1 MAYITT
7 EAVKEIRNE
16 LKKEFPNIK
25 FSVVR
30 ENYSAIH
37 VAIMEADLEFEKEY
51 MPLNHYCLEKNPH
64 AEILKKIS
72 EISNKNN
79 FDKSDP
85 MTDYFHVGYYF
96 SLSVGKWDKPYKCTK
111 KII

>member
-30 ENYSAIH
+30 ENYSAIQ
-37 VAIMEADLEFEKEY
+37 VAIMESDLEFEKEY
-51 MPLNHYCLEKNPH
+51 MQLNHYHLHTYPN
-64 AEILKKIS
+64 AEILKKIC
-72 EISNKNN
+72 EISNRNN
-79 FDKSDP
+79 FDNSEP

-96 SLSVGKWDKPYKCTK
+96 SLSVGKWDRPYKCTK
-111 KII
+111 K

>member
-30 ENYSAIH
+30 DNYSS
-37 VAIMEADLEFEKEY
+37 VDVSIMQSDLEFGFDYKQI
-51 MPLNHYCLEKNPH
+51 NHYHLDSYPHKEILEKIK
-64 AEILKKIS
+64 EIC
-72 EISNKNN
+72 NRNN
-79 FDKSDP
+79 FDKSDS

-96 SLSVGKWDKPYKCTK
+96 HLSVGKWDKPYICK
-111 KII
+111 K